1 MDFTNRQEII
11 EQLKKTLNPERFEHT
26 LGVAEEAAILAEKYS
41 INVDKAIIAGLLH
54 DCAKCLTATELE
66 KIINKN
72 RKLLNINDCELL
84 NYKTYHAPA
93 GVIIAM
99 QEYNINDEEILSAI
113 RWHTIGR
120 KDMTLL
126 EKIIYLADKIEK
138 RTRPIEYRKKIEKFL
153 DEDNGL
159 DKAIL
164 ESYRLTIKSLVDR
177 NLLICFP
184 TIDIYNSLLNKLY
197 NNN

>member
-1 MDFTNRQEII
+1 MDFTNKQEII
-11 EQLKKTLNPERFEHT
+11 DKLKKTLNPERYEHT
-26 LGVAEEAAILAEKYS
+26 LGVAEEAAYLAEKLN
-41 INVDKAIIAGLLH
+41 INTEKAVIAGLLH
-54 DCAKCLTATELE
+54 DCAKCLSIKELE
-66 KIINKN
+66 DIISKN
-72 RKLLNINDCELL
+72 RATLGINDCELL
-84 NYKTYHAPA
+84 NYKTFHAPA
-93 GVIIAM
+93 GVIVAKN
-99 QEYNINDEEILSAI
+99 EYNIYDEEILSAI
-113 RWHTIGR
+113 RWHTIGK

-126 EKIIYLADKIEK
+126 EKVIYLADKIEK
-138 RTRPIEYRKKIEKFL
+138 RTRPAEYRNKIEKFL

>member
-1 MDFTNRQEII
+1 MDFTNKNKII
-11 EQLKKTLNPERFEHT
+11 EKLKLTLSPERFEHT
-26 LGVAEEAAILAEKYS
+26 LGVAEEAEALARMYNINTEKA
-41 INVDKAIIAGLLH
+41 VIAGLLH
-54 DCAKCLTATELE
+54 DCAKCLTNFELE
-66 KIINKN
+66 RIINEN
-72 RKLLNINDCELL
+72 RELLNINDCELL

-93 GVIIAM
+93 GVIVAK

-113 RWHTIGR
+113 RWHTIGK
-120 KDMTLL
+120 KDMTIL

-138 RTRPIEYRKKIEKFL
+138 RTRPAEYRNKIEKFL